1 MVAKAFPTPRA
12 DFGWL
17 TQALWRKIEQLK
29 RYPHQARINRME
41 GTVVVRAVI
50 RQDGYFSEL
59 TMETSSGHE
68 VLDQDA
74 IELLRKASPVTL
86 KHELGRPE
94 LTIRIPINYK
104 LE

>member
-1 MVAKAFPTPRA
+1 
-12 DFGWL
+12 
-17 TQALWRKIEQLK
+17 
-29 RYPHQARINRME
+29 
-41 GTVVVRAVI
+41 
-50 RQDGYFSEL
+50 
-59 TMETSSGHE
+59 

>member
-1 MVAKAFPTPRA
+1 MVAKAYPTPRA

-29 RYPHQARINRME
+29 RYPHKARLNHWE

-59 TMETSSGHE
+59 TMETSSGHD

>member
-1 MVAKAFPTPRA
+1 M
-12 DFGWL
+12 
-17 TQALWRKIEQLK
+17 
-29 RYPHQARINRME
+29 
-41 GTVVVRAVI
+41 VVRAVI
-50 RQDGYFSEL
+50 REDGYFAEL
-59 TMETSSGHE
+59 TMETSSGHD